1 MQPSPPTSYAGCGET
16 LSAIDGP
23 DPIVPGW
30 LAVCLYCTRTHELD
44 RNLYPRPIGR
54 EVAAG
59 RAIYHRLGRSLDLA
73 MAD

>member
-54 EVAAG
+54 
-59 RAIYHRLGRSLDLA
+59 
-73 MAD
+73 